1 VDPLCGFYEWLV
13 EAEISELIADYQGN
27 TQKRPLSF
35 LSWDR
40 RRKTFNFEAQGTERY
55 KLQMS
60 VPDYSAVSRLKGTIR
75 EKLDLALQSDVKLYC
90 SCPSFQYNGYKY
102 MADALD
108 YGIRKEGRYPFVRN
122 PQLQGT
128 VCKHLFQLMEEI
140 DDYATD
146 MEAAIRRERA
156 QSGSKRTE

>member
-1 VDPLCGFYEWLV
+1 MDPLHGFYEWLV

-27 TQKRPLSF
+27 TQRRPLSF

-40 RRKTFNFEAQGTERY
+40 RRKTFNFEAEGTEPY
-55 KLQMS
+55 KLKMS
-60 VPDYSAVSRLKGTIR
+60 VPDYSAVSRLKGTIK

-108 YGIRKEGRYPFVRN
+108 YGVRKEERYPFVRN

-140 DDYATD
+140 DEFAPV
-146 MEAAIRRERA
+146 MEDAIRQERA
-156 QSGSKRTE
+156 QSGSKRIQ

>member
-1 VDPLCGFYEWLV
+1 MDPLYGFYDWLV

-27 TQKRPLSF
+27 TQRRPLSF
-35 LSWDR
+35 MSWDR
-40 RRKTFNFEAQGTERY
+40 RRKTFAFEAEGTNVY

-60 VPDYSAVSRLKGTIR
+60 IPDFSAISRLKGTIR
-75 EKLDLALQSDVKLYC
+75 EKLDIALESDVKLFC

-140 DDYATD
+140 DQYVPQ
-146 MEAAIRRERA
+146 MEEAMREEKVAR
-156 QSGSKRTE
+156 GTKNVE